1 MLMRTTI
8 SVLVLG
14 LVLVVPTAKAA
25 RTFCCADGQGKRVCS
40 DVLPDACIN
49 KPYSEFNERGVRGP
63 NHDAP
68 LTEAQLAVRDAEL
81 KKKRGA
87 DKLALDQ
94 QRRDQAL
101 LSTYAT
107 EADLDAGRGRAVGEV
122 ERNITQVQEKLNQA
136 LKDQKKLSND
146 RSQYKAKGE
155 EIPQDFKEQVS
166 RNTLEV
172 KGQQDALVS
181 KKQDVEQIKAKFEAD
196 RVRLRELRG
205 GGTPAADAVKP
216 VADAGKPAAAKP

>member
-68 LTEAQLAVRDAEL
+68 LTEAQLAGQPTR
-81 KKKRGA
+81 
-87 DKLALDQ
+87 
-94 QRRDQAL
+94 
-101 LSTYAT
+101 
-107 EADLDAGRGRAVGEV
+107 
-122 ERNITQVQEKLNQA
+122 
-136 LKDQKKLSND
+136 
-146 RSQYKAKGE
+146 
-155 EIPQDFKEQVS
+155 VS
-166 RNTLEV
+166 
-172 KGQQDALVS
+172 AS
-181 KKQDVEQIKAKFEAD
+181 
-196 RVRLRELRG
+196 
-205 GGTPAADAVKP
+205 
-216 VADAGKPAAAKP
+216 